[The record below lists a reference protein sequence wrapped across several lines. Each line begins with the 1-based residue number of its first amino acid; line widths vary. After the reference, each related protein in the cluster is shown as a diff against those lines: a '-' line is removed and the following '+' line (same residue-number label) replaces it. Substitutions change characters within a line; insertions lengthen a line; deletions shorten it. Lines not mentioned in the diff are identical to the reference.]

1 MPGMEPPV
9 TPRVTLIHPCL
20 GRRSGERQGL
30 RTWQMQPLWA
40 AALAALTPPEVELRL
55 CDDRLEKI
63 PFDEPTGL
71 VGISVETYTA
81 RRAYQIAS
89 EYRRRGV
96 PVAMGGIHATLCP
109 DEVAGYAESVVI
121 GEAEQTWPLLVDDF
135 LHGRMAKFYRAD
147 SGASP
152 TIWRYDRS
160 IFRGRRYL
168 PVRLIEFGR
177 GCRLTCEF
185 CAVQTAFHNT
195 YTQRPMDD
203 VVAEVA
209 ATSAGGDR
217 AKLIFFVDDNLAC
230 EAERLKEFLRALIPL
245 RVGWVGQAGI
255 NVAHDPEL
263 LDLIVRSGCRCLL
276 IGFESLQ
283 PANLREMSKPINAV
297 HGGIE
302 RAVAE
307 LRRFHV
313 PVYGTF
319 VFGCDA
325 DTPDDFQRTV
335 QFTID
340 HGFLLAAFAH
350 LMPFPGTA
358 LHRRLAQEGRLLQER
373 WWLDPAYAY
382 NTVAFQPR
390 HLTPDQL
397 RGECLAARRRFFSW
411 GSMLRRSLAAG
422 ARQRDFWTV
431 NLLHRAELGLRDGHP
446 LGDQAWQQPLL
457 MAR

>member
-1 MPGMEPPV
+1 VPGVM
-9 TPRVTLIHPCL
+9 PRVTLIHPCL
-20 GRRSGERQGL
+20 GRRIGERQGL

-40 AALAALTPPEVELRL
+40 AALAALTPREVELRL

-96 PVAMGGIHATLCP
+96 PVVMGGIHATLCP
-109 DEVAGYAESVVI
+109 EEVAGYAESVVT

-147 SGASP
+147 TVHPQSLAV
-152 TIWRYDRS
+152 RS
-160 IFRGRRYL
+160 EHFSR
-168 PVRLIEFGR
+168 PAVPAVRLIEFGR

-195 YTQRPMDD
+195 YTQRPVDH

-209 ATSAGGDR
+209 ATSASGDR

-230 EAERLKEFLRALIPL
+230 EAGRLKEFLRALIPL
-245 RVGWVGQAGI
+245 RMGWVGQAGI

-283 PANLREMSKPINAV
+283 PANLREMGKPINAV

-302 RAVAE
+302 RPSPSCGVSMSPCTG
-307 LRRFHV
+307 RS
-313 PVYGTF
+313 
-319 VFGCDA
+319 CSDA
-325 DTPDDFQRTV
+325 TP
-335 QFTID
+335 I
-340 HGFLLAAFAH
+340 
-350 LMPFPGTA
+350 
-358 LHRRLAQEGRLLQER
+358 HRRLPAHRAVHRRQWIPAGGVRSPDALSGYGPSPAPGRGG
-373 WWLDPAYAY
+373 AA
-382 NTVAFQPR
+382 
-390 HLTPDQL
+390 
-397 RGECLAARRRFFSW
+397 AARTLVARSELCLQHGGFPAAPSDPGPIAARVSRRPPPFFSW
-411 GSMLRRSLAAG
+411 SSMLRRSVAAG
-422 ARQRDFWTV
+422 AQQRNFWTV

-446 LGDQAWQQPLL
+446 LGDQAWDQPLL

>member
-1 MPGMEPPV
+1 M
-9 TPRVTLIHPCL
+9 PRVTLIHPCL
-20 GRRSGERQGL
+20 GRRAGERQGL

-40 AALAALTPPEVELRL
+40 AALAASTPRQVELRFY
-55 CDDRLEKI
+55 DDRLERI
-63 PFDEPTGL
+63 PFDEPTDL

-96 PVAMGGIHATLCP
+96 PVVMGGIHATLCP
-109 DEVAGYAESVVI
+109 DEVADYAESVVT
-121 GEAEQTWPLLVDDF
+121 GEAEETWPQLLADF
-135 LHGRMAKFYRAD
+135 FDGCLAKFYHARSREA
-147 SGASP
+147 P
-152 TIWRYDRS
+152 KVWRYQRE

-195 YTQRPMDD
+195 YTQRPLDQ

-209 ATSAGGDR
+209 ATSVDGDR

-230 EAERLKEFLRALIPL
+230 EVERLKEFLRALIPL
-245 RVGWVGQAGI
+245 RVAWVGQAGI

-263 LDLIVRSGCRCLL
+263 LDLIVRSNCRCLL
-276 IGFESLQ
+276 IGFESLK
-283 PANLREMSKPINAV
+283 PANLREMSKPINAA

-302 RAVAE
+302 RAVTE
-307 LRRFHV
+307 LRRFRV

-319 VFGCDA
+319 VFGSDA
-325 DTPDDFQRTV
+325 DTPDDFERTV
-335 QFTID
+335 RFTVD
-340 HGFLLAAFAH
+340 NHFLLAAFAH

-358 LHRRLAQEGRLLQER
+358 LHRRLAAERRLLQER
-373 WWLDPAYAY
+373 WWLDPSYAY
-382 NTVAFQPR
+382 NTVAFHPR

-397 RGECLAARRRFFSW
+397 RRECLAARRRFFSW
-411 GSMLRRSLAAG
+411 SSMLQRSVAAG
-422 ARQRDFWTV
+422 YHQRTFWAV
-431 NLLHRAELGLRDGHP
+431 NLLHRAELGVRDGHP
-446 LGDQAWQQPLL
+446 LGDQSCHEPLL
-457 MAR
+457 LAR

>member
-1 MPGMEPPV
+1 M
-9 TPRVTLIHPCL
+9 PRVTLIHPCL
-20 GRRSGERQGL
+20 GRRAGERQGL

-40 AALAALTPPEVELRL
+40 AALAASTPPRVELRFY
-55 CDDRLEKI
+55 DDRLEKI
-63 PFDEPTGL
+63 PFDEPADL

-96 PVAMGGIHATLCP
+96 PVVMGGIHATLCP
-109 DEVAGYAESVVI
+109 DEVADYAESVVT
-121 GEAEQTWPLLVDDF
+121 GEAEETWPQLLDDF
-135 LHGRMAKFYRAD
+135 LQGRMAKFYRAPNCE
-147 SGASP
+147 GP
-152 TIWRYDRS
+152 KVWRYERG
-160 IFRGRRYL
+160 IFRGRHYL

-195 YTQRPMDD
+195 YSLRPLDQ

-209 ATSAGGDR
+209 ATSADGDR

-230 EAERLKEFLRALIPL
+230 DTDRLKEFLRALIPL
-245 RVGWVGQAGI
+245 RAAWVGQAGI

-263 LDLIVRSGCRCLL
+263 LELIVRSNCRCLL
-276 IGFESLQ
+276 IGFESLK
-283 PANLREMSKPINAV
+283 PANLRELSKPVNVAL
-297 HGGIE
+297 GGIE

-325 DTPDDFQRTV
+325 DTADDFERTV
-335 QFTID
+335 QFTVD
-340 HGFLLAAFAH
+340 NQFLLAAFAH

-358 LHRRLAQEGRLLQER
+358 LHRRLAAEGRLLQER
-373 WWLDPAYAY
+373 WWLDPTYAY

-390 HLTPDQL
+390 HLTPNQL
-397 RGECLAARRRFFSW
+397 RRECLAARRRFFSW
-411 GSMLRRSLAAG
+411 SSMLHRSVAAG
-422 ARQRDFWTV
+422 AHQRNFWAV
-431 NLLHRAELGLRDGHP
+431 NLLHRAELGVRDGHP
-446 LGDQAWQQPLL
+446 LGDQAWNKPLL
-457 MAR
+457 PAR

>member
-1 MPGMEPPV
+1 
-9 TPRVTLIHPCL
+9 
-20 GRRSGERQGL
+20 
-30 RTWQMQPLWA
+30 MQPLWA
-40 AALAALTPPEVELRL
+40 AAIAALTPPKVELRFH
-55 CDDRLEKI
+55 DDRVEKI
-63 PFDEPTGL
+63 PFDEPADL

-81 RRAYQIAS
+81 HRAYQIAS

-96 PVAMGGIHATLCP
+96 PVVMGGIHATLCP
-109 DEVAGYAESVVI
+109 EEVARYAESVVC
-121 GEAEQTWPLLVDDF
+121 GEAEETWPQLVDNF
-135 LHGRMAKFYRAD
+135 LNGKMEKFYRAQ
-147 SGASP
+147 SGGAHAV
-152 TIWRYDRS
+152 WRYDRS

-195 YTQRPMDD
+195 HTQRPLED

-209 ATSAGGDR
+209 ATSSSEDR

-230 EAERLKEFLRALIPL
+230 EVGRLKEFLRALIPL
-245 RVGWVGQAGI
+245 RVAWVGQAGI

-263 LDLIVRSGCRCLL
+263 LELIVRSGCRCLL

-283 PANLREMSKPINAV
+283 PANLREMGKPINAV

-302 RAVAE
+302 SAVAE
-307 LRRFHV
+307 LRRFRV

-325 DTPDDFQRTV
+325 DTVDDFQRTV
-335 QFTID
+335 QFTVD

-358 LHRRLAQEGRLLQER
+358 LHRRLAQEGRLLQEH
-373 WWLDPAYAY
+373 WWLDPNYAY

-390 HLTPDQL
+390 HFTPLELQ
-397 RGECLAARRRFFSW
+397 RECLAARRRFFSW
-411 GSMLRRSLAAG
+411 QSMMRRSVAAG
-422 ARQRDFWTV
+422 SLQRNFWTV

-446 LGDQAWQQPLL
+446 LGDQAWNQPLL
-457 MAR
+457 MADWQQA